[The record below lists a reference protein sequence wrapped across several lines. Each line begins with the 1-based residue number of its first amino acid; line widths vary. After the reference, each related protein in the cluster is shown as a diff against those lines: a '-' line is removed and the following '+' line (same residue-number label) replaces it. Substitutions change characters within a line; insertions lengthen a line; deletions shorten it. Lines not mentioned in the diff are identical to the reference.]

1 MLDLD
6 HTEALRLIAQTTFH
20 PFTKADYQTY
30 GGVESTNPMLGETDD
45 YLIIID
51 GDLIQFH
58 NMEGD
63 FANFALLGR

>member
-6 HTEALRLIAQTTFH
+6 RSTALRLIAQTTFH
-20 PFTKADYQTY
+20 PFTNADYQTY
-30 GGVESTNPMLGETDD
+30 GGVESTNPMIGETED

-58 NMEGD
+58 DMEGD
-63 FANFALLGR
+63 FESFYLKGM

>member
-6 HTEALRLIAQTTFH
+6 RSEALLLIAQTTFH

-30 GGVESTNPMLGETDD
+30 GGVESDNPMIGETEQ

-51 GDLIQFH
+51 GELIQFH
-58 NMEGD
+58 DMEGD
-63 FANFALLGR
+63 FLSFYLKG

>member
-1 MLDLD
+1 MLDLN

-20 PFTKADYQTY
+20 PFTNADYQTY
-30 GGVESTNPMLGETDD
+30 GGVESTNPMLGETSD

-63 FANFALLGR
+63 FVSFYLKGM

>member
-6 HTEALRLIAQTTFH
+6 RSEALRLIAQTTFH

-30 GGVESTNPMLGETDD
+30 GGVESTNPMLGETEQ

-58 NMEGD
+58 DMEGD
-63 FANFALLGR
+63 FVNFTLLGG

>member
-6 HTEALRLIAQTTFH
+6 RSTALMLIAKTTFH

-30 GGVESTNPMLGETDD
+30 GGVESTNPMLGETEN

-51 GDLIQFH
+51 GNMVQFH
-58 NMEGD
+58 DMEGD
-63 FANFALLGR
+63 FVSFYLKGM

>member
-6 HTEALRLIAQTTFH
+6 RSEALLLIAQTTFH

-30 GGVESTNPMLGETDD
+30 GGVESTNPMIGETEQ

-51 GDLIQFH
+51 GELIQFH
-58 NMEGD
+58 DMEGD
-63 FANFALLGR
+63 FLSFYLKG